1 MIAEVTRVDYVKE
14 RILRQT
20 IATEVQSVPVPKC
33 HLNEISD
40 QFIYNN
46 IIKILVINN
55 FALRENII
63 GNNEVPWFGH
73 MTV

>member
-20 IATEVQSVPVPKC
+20 IATEVQSVPVQKC